1 MPLREPAPE
10 VPWRAPQGWWEA
22 NMWGEPLLLQGLRG
36 ALSRGDE
43 VSARETLELLA
54 LVEDASATARAS
66 AALAWAR
73 LGERARAGA
82 ILGQTERA
90 WVRRDPDRTCE
101 AMRGLEASARER
113 FPELAIVALDLC
125 LAVRDDSEALRL
137 RADLAIA
144 QGDVSTS
151 HALLQR
157 LVAADPD
164 ALEPTL
170 KLVELLAVYMGQGDE
185 AQRLL
190 DVASARHPH
199 EPRIDE
205 VRTIVDGVR

>member
-1 MPLREPAPE
+1 
-10 VPWRAPQGWWEA
+10 
-22 NMWGEPLLLQGLRG
+22 
-36 ALSRGDE
+36 
-43 VSARETLELLA
+43 
-54 LVEDASATARAS
+54 
-66 AALAWAR
+66 
-73 LGERARAGA
+73 
-82 ILGQTERA
+82 
-90 WVRRDPDRTCE
+90 
-101 AMRGLEASARER
+101 MRGLEASARER

>member
-1 MPLREPAPE
+1 
-10 VPWRAPQGWWEA
+10 
-22 NMWGEPLLLQGLRG
+22 MWGEPLLLQGLRG
-36 ALSRGDE
+36 APVATR
-43 VSARETLELLA
+43 SARERRWSCSRRGR
-54 LVEDASATARAS
+54 VRRAS
-66 AALAWAR
+66 AALAWSSRRACRKVPSLAR
-73 LGERARAGA
+73 LSGRGCIRTPTGPAG
-82 ILGQTERA
+82 RC
-90 WVRRDPDRTCE
+90 V
-101 AMRGLEASARER
+101 RGLREER
-113 FPELAIVALDLC
+113 FRELAIVALDLC